1 MRNPHGDS
9 VIVRR
14 CPNGPAAYSP
24 LWGMS
29 LNQEV
34 RLLVD
39 ETEDPDVIVLEYV
52 DRSLAD
58 VVARD
63 SLDRDIMAAS
73 LGNVDAAGE
82 SA

>member
-1 MRNPHGDS
+1 
-9 VIVRR
+9 
-14 CPNGPAAYSP
+14 
-24 LWGMS
+24 MS

-58 VVARD
+58 VMARD
-63 SLDRDIMAAS
+63 SLDRDTMAAS